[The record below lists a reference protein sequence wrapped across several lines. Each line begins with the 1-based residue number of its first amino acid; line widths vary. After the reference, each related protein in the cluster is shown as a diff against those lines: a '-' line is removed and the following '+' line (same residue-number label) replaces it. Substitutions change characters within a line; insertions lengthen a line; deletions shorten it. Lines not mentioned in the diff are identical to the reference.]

1 MTTCK
6 SFRIFYEPDA
16 ARWSS
21 SENLFILIKKLFEKM
36 KLLVILLILKI
47 CIIILESTNC
57 NFAYICFF
65 SFFSYDKELRKKNKW
80 QSLGTNILGIP
91 ASSKF

>member
-1 MTTCK
+1 MKTCK

-21 SENLFILIKKLFEKM
+21 SENLFILIKKHFEKM
-36 KLLVILLILKI
+36 KLLVILFILKI

-57 NFAYICFF
+57 NFAYVFF
-65 SFFSYDKELRKKNKW
+65 LVFFSYDKELREKK
-80 QSLGTNILGIP
+80 
-91 ASSKF
+91 